1 MIADDL
7 LVRITT
13 HANDEHQADLCRSL
27 SARLGLRPRHIVGVR
42 LSHLTEESVE
52 VSWITLDGGHH
63 VTFRFPETAATPDD
77 VLEQLGRVLTGSR
90 C

>member
-1 MIADDL
+1 MIADDVL
-7 LVRITT
+7 ARITA
-13 HANDEHQADLCRSL
+13 HANEGHQADLRHTL

-42 LSHLTEESVE
+42 LSHLTAESVE

-63 VTFRFPETAATPDD
+63 ATFRFPETAATADD
-77 VLEQLGRVLTGSR
+77 VLEQLGRVLAGAR

>member
-7 LVRITT
+7 LVRITA

-27 SARLGLRPRHIVGVR
+27 SARLGLRPRHVVGVR
-42 LSHLTEESVE
+42 LSGLTTQSVD
-52 VSWITLDGGHH
+52 VSWITLEGGHH
-63 VTFRFPETAATPDD
+63 RTFRFAEPATTPDE
-77 VLEQLGRVLTGSR
+77 VLEQLGRVLAGAG